1 MQLIIWNGGVPSI
14 IHCKKPE
21 QSSILL
27 IQPDK
32 DAARRD
38 KRGVGG
44 GGLRRAKQLA
54 EFLP

>member
-44 GGLRRAKQLA
+44 GLRRAKQLA